1 MNFAASPFRPARR
14 RMKLGGTMPF
24 HHHGCSAQETL
35 SLIAQQRAR
44 MRLFLVKDGTCRRH
58 KLGRLVVVHG
68 GLDIRMSGKGLNA
81 FKAGS
86 TACELCETAMAK
98 PVRRNV
104 ASGDDKGRPFLDESI
119 QPVPRDGA
127 SSVAEVFKDRILR
140 TRRGVTPQFFK
151 RRLGFLRK
159 IHPPCLAA
167 FTQHVKIPAPLPVDH
182 IHPFERYRFFGAQ
195 SRHEQDPEKDNITK
209 RCAYF
214 LHAGEK
220 ALQFI
225 TPEAM

>member
-1 MNFAASPFRPARR
+1 M
-14 RMKLGGTMPF
+14 
-24 HHHGCSAQETL
+24 
-35 SLIAQQRAR
+35 
-44 MRLFLVKDGTCRRH
+44 
-58 KLGRLVVVHG
+58 
-68 GLDIRMSGKGLNA
+68 
-81 FKAGS
+81 
-86 TACELCETAMAK
+86 
-98 PVRRNV
+98 
-104 ASGDDKGRPFLDESI
+104 
-119 QPVPRDGA
+119 
-127 SSVAEVFKDRILR
+127 
-140 TRRGVTPQFFK
+140 TPQFFK
-151 RRLGFLRK
+151 RRLGFLRE